1 MQLGNRVSD
10 DLIDLCTGHNVRFG
24 GAYLGD
30 LQKTREAMLSANV
43 IDLLRLQQPALKNG
57 LSKTVQEEL
66 RKKDLVISE
75 VQNRLGEQS
84 MLIQKLQAQV
94 EMMMQGIMERDK
106 QYFESKYPGLKSMDK
121 IRAKVKP

>member
-1 MQLGNRVSD
+1 MWFSMQLGNRVSD
-10 DLIDLCTGHNVRFG
+10 DLIDLCTGHSVRFG

-30 LQKTREAMLSANV
+30 LQKTREAMLNANV
-43 IDLLRLQQPALKNG
+43 IGLLRLQLKNG

-66 RKKDLVISE
+66 GKKDLVISE

-84 MLIQKLQAQV
+84 MYIEKLQAQV

-106 QYFESKYPGLKSMDK
+106 QYFEQKYPRLK
-121 IRAKVKP
+121 AKQD